1 MPPEAAIVTAAGGV
15 LPVDK
20 PVGVSSF
27 SVVRAV
33 RRALSLRAAGHA
45 GTLDPLASGLLLVC
59 VGPATRLSEL
69 LMEGGKTYRA
79 SVRLGVEMDT
89 DDMEGRP
96 TASAPVPA
104 LDRATVEAALAR
116 FVGEIVQVPPA
127 FSAIKQGGQPLY
139 RRARRGEDV
148 SPEPRSVA
156 IRRIDLLAVRE
167 DVLEIEIEC
176 GKGTYVR
183 ALARDL
189 GRSLDTRGHL
199 AALRRT
205 RCAGFDV
212 GQAIPLED
220 VDRGDPRELA
230 ARLVAP
236 LDALPGLPRRLLSD
250 DELRRV
256 GCGQA
261 VPALEPHPEDAT
273 VLLVSPA
280 GGLAAVATAAGG
292 WLRPKRV
299 FPAR

>member
-1 MPPEAAIVTAAGGV
+1 MPPEIAFFPAGGGV

-79 SVRLGVEMDT
+79 AVRLGVEMDT

-96 TASAPVPA
+96 TASAPIPA

-116 FVGEIVQVPPA
+116 FVGEIMQVPPA

-148 SPEPRSVA
+148 RPEPRPVA

-167 DVLEIEIEC
+167 DVLEIDIEC
-176 GKGTYVR
+176 GKGVYVR

-189 GRSLDTRGHL
+189 GRSLGTRGHL

-205 RCAGFDV
+205 RSAGIDVTRAVPFD
-212 GQAIPLED
+212 A
-220 VDRGDPRELA
+220 LA
-230 ARLVAP
+230 AADREALVARLIAP
-236 LDALPGLPRRLLSD
+236 LDAFPGLPRRLLSD
-250 DELRRV
+250 EELRRV

-261 VPALEPHPEDAT
+261 VPALDQHPDGAT

-280 GGLAAVATAAGG
+280 GALAAVAVAGG
-292 WLRPKRV
+292 GLLQPRRV
-299 FPAR
+299 FA